1 MRPVLKGSTDQS
13 VVVRIIDSA
22 DGTPE
27 TGVVYNTSGIDLWYR
42 REGATKTSITEATL
56 SALNDAH
63 SDGGVL
69 HIGDGYYRID
79 LPDAAVASGANGVM
93 VGGTVTGMIV
103 IGCYV
108 PLVDFNP
115 YDGVRLGLTAIP
127 NVAAGASGGLPLS
140 VDANGSVAANITHAG
155 TAQAGAATT
164 ITLASGAS
172 STNLYYY
179 HQLVQIVSGTGAGQV
194 RQIVGYIGS
203 TKVATVNYAW
213 QTNPDNTS
221 VYRLIGDH
229 VPFCDSAGTVWG
241 YNHAG
246 SAIATITATN
256 AISTLIGTPAG
267 ADVSTDIAAIKGDTA
282 SILADTGTDG
292 VLISSGTAVGQIS
305 LTNGIVSAYD
315 HEGAEI
321 AKATNLASVI
331 SRIGSFTET
340 GANTILRFFKALMS
354 KTATLPSDVGGTFDP
369 ATDSTEALRDRGDA
383 AWTTGTTPPTAA
395 AIADAVCD
403 EAVSDHT
410 TAGTVG
416 AQLAS
421 IYVAQIDFSDDEAN
435 TQDEY
440 SVQWFKNGA
449 PITSGVTS
457 PTIQVIKRADGT
469 DLVASVAMSEIGST
483 GAYKYDATAEANRIT
498 DGEAVVVQV
507 QATIDGSTRTWRKL
521 VSRDASA

>member
-13 VVVRIIDSA
+13 IVVRIIDSA

-103 IGCYV
+103 VGCYV

-127 NVAAGASGGLPLS
+127 NVAQGSTGSIPVSVDTSGRVDVLKINGTSQTARDIGAS
-140 VDANGSVAANITHAG
+140 V
-155 TAQAGAATT
+155 
-164 ITLASGAS
+164 
-172 STNLYYY
+172 
-179 HQLVQIVSGTGAGQV
+179 LVSSGTGAGQLSV
-194 RQIVGYIGS
+194 TSGVIQSSVETIQATPLGAIADAVLDEDLS
-203 TKVATVNYAW
+203 THT
-213 QTNPDNTS
+213 T
-221 VYRLIGDH
+221 
-229 VPFCDSAGTVWG
+229 AGTLGQLQTDTFAGVGAIAGTTLPAIKSQTDKIPASPASTTNITAGTITTVTNLTNAPTNGDLTATMKASVTASVPTATANASAVWN
-241 YNHAG
+241 YLTSAAITAG
-246 SAIATITATN
+246 SIGNRLVEFIT
-256 AISTLIGTPAG
+256 TL
-267 ADVSTDIAAIKGDTA
+267 VY
-282 SILADTGTDG
+282 
-292 VLISSGTAVGQIS
+292 
-305 LTNGIVSAYD
+305 SAP
-315 HEGAEI
+315 
-321 AKATNLASVI
+321 
-331 SRIGSFTET
+331 
-340 GANTILRFFKALMS
+340 
-354 KTATLPSDVGGTFDP
+354 PS
-369 ATDSTEALRDRGDA
+369 
-383 AWTTGTTPPTAA
+383 AA
-395 AIADAVCD
+395 AIADAVTD

-416 AQLAS
+416 ANLAS
-421 IYVAQIDFSDDEAN
+421 IYAAQIDFADDNAN
-435 TQDEY
+435 TKDEY

-449 PITSGVTS
+449 PVTSGITA
-457 PTIQVIKRADGT
+457 PTIQVVSRSDGS
-469 DLVASVAMSEIGST
+469 DLVAVASMTQIGST
-483 GAYKYDATAEANRIT
+483 GAYKYDEGTNRIT

>member
-1 MRPVLKGSTDQS
+1 MAASDSRPLPLKNTAFRLYFTAYDSSGVPVTGFTSPDSERSLDGAAFADCTNEATYVGHGQGYIDLTATEMNTDHTGFYFSCSEGSTRDCIS
-13 VVVRIIDSA
+13 ICPTEDS
-22 DGTPE
+22 DIP
-27 TGVVYNTSGIDLWYR
+27 
-42 REGATKTSITEATL
+42 
-56 SALNDAH
+56 
-63 SDGGVL
+63 
-69 HIGDGYYRID
+69 
-79 LPDAAVASGANGVM
+79 AN
-93 VGGTVTGMIV
+93 VTH
-103 IGCYV
+103 
-108 PLVDFNP
+108 
-115 YDGVRLGLTAIP
+115 T
-127 NVAAGASGGLPLS
+127 
-140 VDANGSVAANITHAG
+140 G
-155 TAQAGAATT
+155 TAQAGASTT
-164 ITLASGAS
+164 ITLASTAS
-172 STNLYYY
+172 ATSLYYY
-179 HQLVQIVSGTGAGQV
+179 HQIVQIVSGTGAGQV

-221 VYRLIGDH
+221 VYRLIADH
-229 VPFCDSAGTVWG
+229 VPFCDSAGTVWA

-246 SAIATITATN
+246 AAVATITATN

-267 ADVSTDIAAIKGDTA
+267 ADVSTDIAAIKGETA

-292 VLISSGTAVGQIS
+292 VLISSGTSAGQVS
-305 LTNGIVSAYD
+305 LTSGVVLARD
-315 HEGAEI
+315 HEGDEI
-321 AKATNLASVI
+321 AKATNLATLI
-331 SRIGSFTET
+331 SRVGSFTAT
-340 GANTILRFFKALMS
+340 GVNTVLGMFKALLS

-403 EAVSDHT
+403 EAVSDHV

-421 IYVAQIDFSDDEAN
+421 IYAAQIDFSDDEAN

-449 PITSGVTS
+449 PVTSGITA
-457 PTIQVIKRADGT
+457 PTIQVVSRSDGS
-469 DLVASVAMSEIGST
+469 DLVAVASMTQIGST
-483 GAYKYDATAEANRIT
+483 GAYKYDEGTNRIT